1 MSTISSGDQLTTP
14 ATNSPTQNTTQEELG
29 WWKWL
34 RHAMPTAIVIAALG
48 GLAAFGHFTEWTIP
62 KFSEL
67 TGGSGA
73 PAEDWCSDHNV
84 PASQCIECN
93 PKLLSPPKVHGW
105 CKLHGVAQCPLEHP
119 EVAQLKSLPEITD
132 AMKERAARAL
142 AARPR
147 AENNATSTLYQR
159 RVQFASAEA
168 VDKAGVDIAV
178 VQERRIVEAVVA
190 NGEVTYNDTRV
201 AHLPSRVPGTVWRV
215 EKQIGDTVAKD
226 DILVLVDCADIGRAK
241 GELLQAISVVRLHE
255 TNVEKLRPLA
265 EKEIVEGRRLREAE
279 AHLQEAQIRLISAQ
293 QALVNFGL
301 PVTVDQFS
309 AMEPEEIAKN
319 IRFLGLPEKLTDT
332 LQATTTSSNLFPL
345 RSPIGGVVLQRDAV
359 EGEVVDANKPL
370 FIVGDTSEMWLTL
383 NIRQEDAEYVELGQK
398 VLFRSNGRKDGTPV
412 AGAVSWISTAAD
424 EQTRTIQVRA
434 ALPNANGQLRSN
446 TFGTGEIILREESQ
460 AVVVPNE
467 AVHWDGTSNIVFVRD
482 KNYFLKDSP
491 KFFHVR
497 QVRLGVTNDD
507 MTEIIVG
514 LLPGEVVA
522 SKNSVVLEAQLLKS
536 NLGAGCC
543 EADSK

>member
-1 MSTISSGDQLTTP
+1 
-14 ATNSPTQNTTQEELG
+14 
-29 WWKWL
+29 
-34 RHAMPTAIVIAALG
+34 MPTAIVIAALG

-67 TGGSGA
+67 TGSSGA
-73 PAEDWCSDHNV
+73 TAEDWCSDHNV

-93 PKLLSPPKVHGW
+93 PKLLPPAKVHGW
-105 CKLHGVAQCPLEHP
+105 CKEHGVAQCPLEHP
-119 EVAQLKSLPEITD
+119 DVAQLKSLPEITD

-142 AARPR
+142 DTRSR

-159 RVQFASAEA
+159 RIQFASAEA

-178 VQERRIVEAVVA
+178 VQERPIVEAIVA

-215 EKQIGDTVAKD
+215 EKQIGDPVAKD
-226 DILVLVDCADIGRAK
+226 EILALVDCAEIGRAK
-241 GELLQAISVVRLHE
+241 GELLQAISAVRLHE
-255 TNVEKLRPLA
+255 TNVGKLRPLA

-279 AHLQEAQIRLISAQ
+279 AQLQEAQIRLISAQ

-301 PVTVDQFS
+301 PVEIDEFS
-309 AMEPEEIAKN
+309 AMEPEGIAQK
-319 IRFLGLPEKLTDT
+319 IRFLGLPQELTE
-332 LQATTTSSNLFPL
+332 AFHGTTTSSNLYPL
-345 RSPIGGVVLQRDAV
+345 RSPISGVVLQRDAV
-359 EGEVVDANKPL
+359 AGEVVDANKAL

-398 VLFRSNGRKDGTPV
+398 VLFRSNSRQGGTPI
-412 AGAVSWISTAAD
+412 AGTVGWISTAAD
-424 EQTRTIQVRA
+424 EQTRTVQVRA
-434 ALPNANGQLRSN
+434 VLPNANGQLRSH
-446 TFGTGEIILREESQ
+446 TFGTGQIVLREESQ
-460 AVVVPNE
+460 AVVVPSE
-467 AVHWDGTSNIVFVRD
+467 AVHWDGTSNVVFVRD
-482 KNYFLKDSP
+482 KNYFVERSP

-507 MTEIIVG
+507 VTEIIVG

-543 EADSK
+543 EAHSK